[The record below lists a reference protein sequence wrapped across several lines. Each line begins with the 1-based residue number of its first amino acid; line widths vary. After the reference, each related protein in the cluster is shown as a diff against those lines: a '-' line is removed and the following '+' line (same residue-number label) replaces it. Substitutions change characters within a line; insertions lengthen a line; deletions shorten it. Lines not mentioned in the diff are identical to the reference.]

1 MQVNCQAGKIV
12 VCLANHKID
21 RRKEMNPF
29 EEKGVKIADT
39 FKDWS
44 RIQPKP
50 YCKQEVDP
58 YTKTRIIL
66 MNGTEFEQ
74 VWFGH
79 QFSRSCPSQDLRKEL
94 ALIRRSEQQQ
104 QKVIGALKPPDETIL
119 EHTVSYE
126 QLAVDLTA
134 ELAQREPDLH
144 VKMALDFALLEDF
157 DHLYRYSDLLEM
169 EMGAKAEQ
177 LVGHY
182 TEIMPG
188 RPTIAEHR
196 YPYDNLRRWI
206 DSKTASPI
214 TKLNVEIITA
224 AEQQTMNYYMNV
236 ASLYESDLGRSLYQE
251 IGLIEEQHVT
261 QYGGLLDTNMTMLE
275 KLLCHEYTEC
285 YLYYSCFEDEKDE
298 RIKAIWEEHFI
309 QEVGHLHL
317 AADLLKQYD
326 KKEWQQV
333 IPDGNFPQLL
343 KLRENKQY
351 VRDVLANTVK
361 LTSKGDNYVEAAT
374 LPQND
379 DFFQF
384 QEKVNANV
392 EAVPSHQVIAQYIEK
407 NGMDYRF
414 EESPNPVPELQ
425 DRKVD
430 NTTVGREML

>member
-1 MQVNCQAGKIV
+1 
-12 VCLANHKID
+12 
-21 RRKEMNPF
+21 MNPF